1 MASKLL
7 WDGGRSSGMVDDK
20 KSRSAYELPE
30 ENMKQIIAVIDNERL
45 MAALEK
51 VAAEESAQVCR
62 ARPDT
67 PDIFVFTGNIRIVDR
82 EYLGQESWG
91 FFCRLLEN
99 VNESPII
106 HDYQKGLRD
115 EVPLLIVDEDLERS
129 RRNFQDPGAARGGV
143 YYISQHSP
151 ELIAMQVK
159 RILQGSEPVGSFVKA
174 LDDNDIEGLE

>member
-1 MASKLL
+1 M
-7 WDGGRSSGMVDDK
+7 DENK

-45 MAALEK
+45 MAALGD
-51 VAAEESAQVCR
+51 VAGEEGAQVCR

-82 EYLGQESWG
+82 EYLGQESWD
-91 FFCRLLEN
+91 FFCRLLEE

-115 EVPLLIVDEDLERS
+115 EVPLLIVDKDLERS
-129 RRNFQDPGAARGGV
+129 SRDFQEPEAARGGV

-174 LDDNDIEGLE
+174 LDEDDIEGLE